1 MLSQPKILVC
11 TDFSESSDRA
21 IKLAAQLATRT
32 NGSLQLLH
40 VSEMKVYLD
49 WTGVGVYSSS
59 LNQFTETLLSDLHK
73 KMDAQVRRCAVV
85 AKTQVMVGADA
96 VYDIVNEQTKNKY
109 DLLVVGDKGAGFIKA
124 FLLGSITRKVCAAA
138 TCPVLVVKDDKNI
151 TRIAGL
157 IDGHNLSDKV
167 INFSQELSF
176 LLSTELEMISLLHQF
191 PGLYDG
197 QNKDF
202 SSQLLHSV
210 QEETEKLKARTEK
223 KIQEACKGFKA
234 EIKVLKTHELNLG
247 DHLVEVLQ
255 DDKVNLAILQRS
267 HKSSV
272 EKMLIGSVATAV
284 LEGFKSNIL
293 VV

>member
-49 WTGVGVYSSS
+49 WTGAGVYSSS

-85 AKTQVMVGADA
+85 AKTQIMVGADA
-96 VYDIVNEQTKNKY
+96 VYDIVNEQSKNKY
-109 DLLVVGDKGAGFIKA
+109 DLLVVGDKGAGSIKS
-124 FLLGSITRKVCAAA
+124 FLLGSITRKICAAA

-157 IDGHNLSDKV
+157 IDGHKLSEKV
-167 INFSQELSF
+167 INLSQELSF
-176 LLSTELEMISLLHQF
+176 VLSTELEMISLFHQF

-197 QNKDF
+197 QNTDY
-202 SSQLLHSV
+202 SSQLLHSM
-210 QEETEKLKARTEK
+210 QEETEQLRLKVEK
-223 KIQEACKGFKA
+223 KIREACKETKA
-234 EIKVLKTHELNLG
+234 EIKVIKTHELNLG

-255 DDKVNLAILQRS
+255 DDKVNLAVLQRS
-267 HKSSV
+267 HKSSM
-272 EKMLIGSVATAV
+272 EKLLIGSVASAV
-284 LEGFKSNIL
+284 LEGFKGNLL